1 MVIVNNQLK
10 VAKIKMAYI
19 LSFLVGI
26 GMIIPIFVVRAVTF
40 EHLIM
45 SVLGIGLFLYFI
57 YLLISEPQYIYMEE
71 AKGKL
76 QIKTYPA
83 RPVLRQYKAFE
94 INLNT
99 LSHFELRKSFLGLKS
114 SLTLWIQTKKGSGAY
129 PPLSLSALSKAEQQ
143 KISKYLSSKSIN
155 RAKNIIQL

>member
-19 LSFLVGI
+19 LSFFVGI
-26 GMIIPIFVVRAVTF
+26 GLIIPIFVVRAITV

-45 SVLGIGLFLYFI
+45 SLFGIILFLYFV
-57 YLLISEPQYIYMEE
+57 YLIIIKPEYIYMEE
-71 AKGKL
+71 RKGKL
-76 QIKTYPA
+76 GIKTYPA
-83 RPVLRQYKAFE
+83 QPILRKYKAFE

-99 LSHFELRKSFLGLKS
+99 LSHFEIHKRFFGQKI
-114 SLTLWIQTKKGSGAY
+114 SLILWVQTKKGSGAY
-129 PPLSLSALSKAEQQ
+129 PPLSLSALSKAEHQ
-143 KISKYLSSKSIN
+143 KISKYLSSKSLN

>member
-26 GMIIPIFVVRAVTF
+26 GMIVPIFVVRSVTI
-40 EHLIM
+40 EHLVM
-45 SVLGIGLFLYFI
+45 SILGIILCLYFI
-57 YLLISEPQYIYMEE
+57 YLIISEPQYIYMEE
-71 AKGKL
+71 SKGKL
-76 QIKTYPA
+76 RIKTYPA

-99 LSHFELRKSFLGLKS
+99 LSHFEIRKSFFGLKS

-129 PPLSLSALSKAEQQ
+129 PPLSLSALSKVEQQ
-143 KISKYLSSKSIN
+143 KISKYLSSKSVN
-155 RAKNIIQL
+155 KVKNIIQL

>member
-26 GMIIPIFVVRAVTF
+26 GLIVPIFVVRSVTI

-45 SVLGIGLFLYFI
+45 SIFGIVLFLYFVF
-57 YLLISEPQYIYMEE
+57 LILSKPEYIYMEE
-71 AKGKL
+71 SKGKL
-76 QIKTYPA
+76 RIKTYPA

-94 INLNT
+94 IILNT
-99 LSHFELRKSFLGLKS
+99 LSHFEIHKSFFGQKI
-114 SLTLWIQTKKGSGAY
+114 SLILWVQTKKGSGAY

-143 KISKYLSSKSIN
+143 KISKYLSSKSLN
-155 RAKNIIQL
+155 RTKNIIHL